1 MMSIKIWVRK
11 VWLRER
17 RERLRYANISSS
29 RSSKVELNAETTWTR
44 LKARVH
50 VFTVFYLAT
59 LHRPSNEAVPTHPPP
74 RPSTLSLQLQAHQLS
89 VGYQPPPHL
98 CHHPCAKSVGA
109 RQPRLFSGRN
119 WTIRICRLK
128 SKKKQSTLSTL
139 RGYST
144 VPITKLALEK
154 TARSSTCF
162 GTFQ

>member
-1 MMSIKIWVRK
+1 MGAEGVAARAARAAAVRK
-11 VWLRER
+11 HLIIAKFEGRTQCRDDLDPLE
-17 RERLRYANISSS
+17 SSGP
-29 RSSKVELNAETTWTR
+29 
-44 LKARVH
+44 RV
-50 VFTVFYLAT
+50 YCIL
-59 LHRPSNEAVPTHPPP
+59 LGDPPP
-74 RPSTLSLQLQAHQLS
+74 SPKRSRPNASTTSPVHSLEISLQRQAHQLS
-89 VGYQPPPHL
+89 VGYQSPPDL

-144 VPITKLALEK
+144 VPITELALEK